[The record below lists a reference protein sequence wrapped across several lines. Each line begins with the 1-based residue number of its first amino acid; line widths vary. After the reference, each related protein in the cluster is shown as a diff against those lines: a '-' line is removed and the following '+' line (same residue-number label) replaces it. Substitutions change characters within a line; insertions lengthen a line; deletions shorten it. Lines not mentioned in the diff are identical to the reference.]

1 MNDMC
6 KSSAR
11 VNGAS
16 LTHRQ
21 FKEFVKA
28 FTSLFKSE
36 TSVLEKFEEDEN
48 LLSLPFCICYARL
61 LEDRMRYCI
70 TCSEYYRSMAE
81 RSFWFMKPLV
91 LRRAMKFESIH
102 YETLGRLTQL
112 RIYQKLYHNYTPSTL

>member
-1 MNDMC
+1 MY

-16 LTHRQ
+16 LTPKQ
-21 FKEFVKA
+21 FREFVKA
-28 FTSLFKSE
+28 FTSLFESE
-36 TSVLEKFEEDEN
+36 LDILKKFEADDN

-61 LEDRMRYCI
+61 LEDRMRYSI